1 MGAADDDGALYF
13 DRARVYA
20 DLFEQVGD
28 AIIVTALDGQIV
40 DWNGGAE
47 QMFGWSRE
55 EAIGQRPDLFLAEG
69 GAALVDGILGD
80 VAGTGGWYQEYPFVR
95 KDGTQGVG
103 EAFVVAV
110 SDASGEPYLTVGV
123 NRDVTRRKAL
133 AQEWRFAAEVLDQL
147 AEAVHVVRTRDGC
160 FVHVNARFEE
170 MFGYAASEVIGQ
182 HVSVING
189 GDAAAA
195 TAKAAELV
203 ALLRRERQWVGEILN
218 RRKDGVEFWCRARIN
233 AYEHP
238 EHGEVWVSSHEDI
251 TAMREA
257 EARRRALEAQLE
269 RAQRLEALGTLASGV
284 AHDFNNILQGLTL
297 TLEALEDALSA
308 DAPALRDIRRGLE
321 YAERGQGVV
330 DRILD
335 FARQQRAPVA
345 PVEVGALVARTVE
358 LVRPL
363 LTSSIEVVIDLP
375 DQRFACLGDE
385 RQLEQVLV
393 NLCSNAGHAMREGG
407 GTLTIAAAPR
417 GDRWITLS
425 VSDTGPGIPLDV
437 QARIF
442 DPFFSTKTQGEGTG
456 LGLSIVHSIAKSHGG
471 TVRVVSAPGRGA
483 RFVLRLPRAE
493 ITEERIV
500 APAPPSAVPLRVL
513 IVDDEARLLETY
525 QRVLERRGME
535 VVAFADP
542 RAALDAFSR
551 EPETFDVVVTDQ
563 TMPGMNGT
571 HLARQMA
578 SLHAGVPVVLI
589 SGQIT
594 RAEVEDEGGAIR
606 AFLAKPFRVAQLVR
620 VVQEVAAGAHG

>member
-1 MGAADDDGALYF
+1 MGTADEDDLQF

-20 DLFEQVGD
+20 DLFGQVGD
-28 AIIVTALDGQIV
+28 AIIVTALDGRIA

-47 QMFGWSRE
+47 RMFGWSRD
-55 EAIGQRPDLFLAEG
+55 EAIGQRPDLFLVGE
-69 GAALVDGILGD
+69 GAALVDGILGE
-80 VAGTGGWYQEYPFVR
+80 VAGAGGWYQEYRFAR
-95 KDGTQGVG
+95 KDGTEGVG
-103 EAFVVAV
+103 EAFIVPVFDSA
-110 SDASGEPYLTVGV
+110 GQPYLTVGV
-123 NRDVTRRKAL
+123 NRDVTRRKAIE
-133 AQEWRFAAEVLDQL
+133 QEWRFSAEVLDQL
-147 AEAVHVVRTRDGC
+147 GEAVHVVRTRDGC

-170 MFGYAASEVIGQ
+170 MFGYAASEAVGQ
-182 HVSVING
+182 HVSMING
-189 GDAAAA
+189 GDAEAA
-195 TAKAAELV
+195 TAKAVEIIAVLEHEK
-203 ALLRRERQWVGEILN
+203 RWVGELVN
-218 RRKDGVEFWCRARIN
+218 RRKDGTEFWCRARVN
-233 AYEHP
+233 SYVHP

-251 TAMREA
+251 TVLKEA
-257 EARRRALEAQLE
+257 EARRRQLEQQLE
-269 RAQRLEALGTLASGV
+269 RAQRLESLGTLASGV

-308 DAPALRDIRRGLE
+308 NAPALRDIRRGLE

-345 PVEVGALVARTVE
+345 PVDVGALVTRTVE

-363 LTSSIEVVIDLP
+363 LTSSIEVDIDLP
-375 DQRFACLGDE
+375 DKRFACLGDE

-393 NLCSNAGHAMREGG
+393 NLCSNAGHAMRETG
-407 GTLTIAAAPR
+407 GTLTIAAGTR

-442 DPFFSTKTQGEGTG
+442 DPFFSTKTKGEGTG

-471 TVRVVSAPGRGA
+471 SVRVHSVPGRGA

-493 ITEERIV
+493 ITQERTV
-500 APAPPSAVPLRVL
+500 SQAPPQMLPLRVL

-542 RAALDAFSR
+542 RAALAAFSR

-571 HLARQMA
+571 HLARQIEA
-578 SLHAGVPVVLI
+578 LRAGVPVVLI

-594 RAEVEDEGGAIR
+594 RAEVEDEGGAVR

-620 VVQEVAAGAHG
+620 LVQEVAAGAAG